1 MLKMKTLIAI
11 LFLLTSL
18 YFPVQAMTPQSV
30 DFLQQYDSE
39 LQDLNAVSILYKNNN
54 SLWLNKQQLTNQ
66 AYDALDFIASAP
78 RHGLNAEHYHL
89 SKLRQIDPS
98 DNIEAAQHFDV
109 LLTNSLLVFIH
120 DLAVGRLEA
129 NVADPEWF
137 IPQAKF
143 DAVAFLQQA
152 LLSPHLKTQLNTLI
166 PTSSEYSTLT
176 QALARYQGF
185 VDQGD
190 WPIIPEVSLLRPGEQ
205 NKNIPIIRARLAIED
220 MQFRDIATENLEQ
233 YDQLTEQAVRRFQ
246 KNHGLKI
253 DGVIGSET
261 HTELNVSAQ
270 DRVQQIKATL
280 ERKRWMP
287 ADLGSRYVQVNLA
300 SYTLTAVENN
310 TEKLAMRVIVG
321 KKYRQTPSFV
331 SQITQ
336 LVVNPYWTVPYKLAV
351 LDLLPKQ
358 QADIDYFHLN
368 EIRVFANVNGQRVEY
383 DPYLIDW
390 QSLSKKNFPYTLK
403 QEPGAH
409 NALGAV
415 KFLFPN
421 PWSIYLHDSPHKE
434 LFNETKRNLSSGC
447 IRVEDPLGF
456 ANFSLDDSKAHQKL
470 LDIIHSKENKGMKLA
485 EPLSIYVVYFTVSID
500 GDEVLFSTDSYQRDK
515 NIIKELK
522 IPKLL

>member
-1 MLKMKTLIAI
+1 MLKMKTLIVI
-11 LFLLTSL
+11 LCCLTSL
-18 YFPVQAMTPQSV
+18 YFPVQAMTSLTPEFV
-30 DFLQQYDSE
+30 QQYESE
-39 LQDLNAVSILYKNNN
+39 LQDLNAVSTLYKNNN
-54 SLWLNKQQLTNQ
+54 LLWLNKQQLTNQ

-89 SKLRQIDPS
+89 SKLRKIDPS
-98 DNIEAAQHFDV
+98 DDIKVAQHFDV
-109 LLTNSLLVFIH
+109 LLTDGLLQFMH

-129 NVADPEWF
+129 HVADPEWF
-137 IPQAKF
+137 IPQAEF

-152 LLSPHLKTQLNTLI
+152 LLSPYLKIQLNTLI
-166 PTSSEYSTLT
+166 PTSRDYLKLME
-176 QALARYQGF
+176 ALARYQGI
-185 VDQGD
+185 VDQGG
-190 WPIIPEVSLLRPGEQ
+190 WPIIPDISLLRPSDQ
-205 NKNIPIIRARLAIED
+205 NKNIPIIRKRLAIED
-220 MQFRDIATENLEQ
+220 KQFRDIATENLEQ

-246 KNHGLKI
+246 QNHGLKV
-253 DGVIGSET
+253 DGVIGNET
-261 HTELNVSAQ
+261 LNELNVPALE
-270 DRVQQIKATL
+270 RVQQIKATL

-300 SYTLTAVENN
+300 SYTLIAVENN

-368 EIRVFANVNGQRVEY
+368 EIRVFANVNGQRVERE
-383 DPYLIDW
+383 PYLIDW
-390 QSLSKKNFPYTLK
+390 QSLSKKNFPYTLR

-409 NALGAV
+409 NALGVV

-434 LFNETKRNLSSGC
+434 LFNKTKRNLSSGC

-456 ANFSLDDSKAHQKL
+456 AKFSLEYNKAHQKF
-470 LDIIHSKENKGMKLA
+470 LDIMHSKQNRGMKLT

-500 GDEVLFSTDSYQRDK
+500 GDEVIFSPDSYQRDK
-515 NIIKELK
+515 NIIKKLK
-522 IPKLL
+522 IPELL

>member
-1 MLKMKTLIAI
+1 MLTMKTLIAI
-11 LFLLTSL
+11 LWLFTSL
-18 YFPVQAMTPQSV
+18 YFPVQAMTSGSP

-54 SLWLNKQQLTNQ
+54 SLWLKKQQLTNQ
-66 AYDALDFIASAP
+66 AYDALEFIASAP

-89 SKLRQIDPS
+89 STLRQIDPS

-109 LLTNSLLVFIH
+109 LLTDSLLVFIH

-129 NVADPEWF
+129 DVADPEWF
-137 IPQAKF
+137 IPQAEF

-152 LLSPHLKTQLNTLI
+152 LLSPHLKTQLNSLI
-166 PTSSEYSTLT
+166 PTSREYIKLT
-176 QALARYQGF
+176 EALARYQVI
-185 VDQGD
+185 VDQGG
-190 WPIIPEVSLLRPGEQ
+190 WPVIPEISLLRLGER

-246 KNHGLKI
+246 KQHGLKV
-253 DGVIGSET
+253 DGIIGSET
-261 HTELNVSAQ
+261 YTELNVSAL

-287 ADLGSRYVQVNLA
+287 ADLGSRYVQVNIA
-300 SYTLTAVENN
+300 SYTLSAVENN

-336 LVVNPYWTVPYKLAV
+336 LVVNPYWTAPYKLAV

-358 QADIDYFHLN
+358 QADINYFHLN
-368 EIRVFANVNGQRVEY
+368 EIRVFANVNGQRVERE
-383 DPYLIDW
+383 PYLIDW
-390 QSLSKKNFPYTLK
+390 QSLNKKNFPYTLR

-409 NALGAV
+409 NALGVV

-456 ANFSLDDSKAHQKL
+456 ADFSLADSKAHQTF
-470 LDIIHSKENKGMKLA
+470 LDIMDSKQNRGMKLA

-500 GDEVLFSTDSYQRDK
+500 GDEVIFSPDSYQRDK
-515 NIIKELK
+515 NIIKELE

>member
-1 MLKMKTLIAI
+1 MLKMKTLLAI
-11 LFLLTSL
+11 ICLLTSL
-18 YFPVQAMTPQSV
+18 YFPVQAVTLQSA
-30 DFLQQYDSE
+30 DFLQQYDNE
-39 LQDLNAVSILYKNNN
+39 LQDLNAVSVFYKNNN

-89 SKLRQIDPS
+89 SALRQIDPS

-109 LLTNSLLVFIH
+109 LLTDSLLAYIR
-120 DLAVGRLEA
+120 DLAVGRLDA
-129 NVADPEWF
+129 HVADPEWF
-137 IPQAKF
+137 IPQAEF

-166 PTSSEYSTLT
+166 PTSREYSKLT
-176 QALARYQGF
+176 QALARYQGYS
-185 VDQGD
+185 DQGD
-190 WPIIPEVSLLRPGEQ
+190 WPTIPELPLLRPGDHNQ
-205 NKNIPIIRARLAIED
+205 NIPIIRARLAIED
-220 MQFRDIATENLEQ
+220 KQFRDITTENLEQ

-261 HTELNVSAQ
+261 HAELNVSAQ

-287 ADLGSRYVQVNLA
+287 ADLGSRYVLVNLA

-310 TEKLAMRVIVG
+310 SEKLAMRVIVG

-331 SQITQ
+331 SEISQ
-336 LVVNPYWTVPYKLAV
+336 LVVNPYWTAPYKLAV

-368 EIRVFANVNGQRVEY
+368 EIRVFSNVNGQRVEW

-390 QSLSKKNFPYTLK
+390 QSLNKKNFPYTLR
-403 QEPGAH
+403 QEPGEH
-409 NALGAV
+409 NALGVV

-421 PWSIYLHDSPHKE
+421 PWAIYLHDSPHKE

-456 ANFSLDDSKAHQKL
+456 AKFSLEDSKAHQKL
-470 LDIIHSKENKGMKLA
+470 LDIIVSKENKGMKLG

-500 GDEVLFSTDSYQRDK
+500 GDEVIFSPDSYQRDK